1 MFGSR
6 FRSRNKD
13 VLIFSMM
20 PSFSAKPLL
29 RAGNENEWPNLL
41 PSRISGARVR
51 RERGGRPN
59 PRIVDRV
66 EATSCRSTPT
76 SEVERAKERDPDHN
90 TVLLVPPTSLVPRYE
105 ERAGSPERVGQ
116 YWIQSECV
124 ATRLGPDHLC
134 LHAVLKDPCQ
144 KIADQ
149 QSVRHFGESDPDS
162 FRGLW
167 ITSVFVNWSS
177 VL

>member
-1 MFGSR
+1 MRARWETHFFDQFCQSFWVQIPIPEQGR
-6 FRSRNKD
+6 FDFLDK
-13 VLIFSMM
+13 
-20 PSFSAKPLL
+20 PSISAKPSL

-51 RERGGRPN
+51 RERGGHPN
-59 PRIVDRV
+59 PHIVDRV
-66 EATSCRSTPT
+66 ETTSCRPTPT

-90 TVLLVPPTSLVPRYE
+90 TVLLVPPTSLVPRYA

-144 KIADQ
+144 KISDQ
-149 QSVRHFGESDPDS
+149 QSVRHFGE
-162 FRGLW
+162 R
-167 ITSVFVNWSS
+167 
-177 VL
+177 